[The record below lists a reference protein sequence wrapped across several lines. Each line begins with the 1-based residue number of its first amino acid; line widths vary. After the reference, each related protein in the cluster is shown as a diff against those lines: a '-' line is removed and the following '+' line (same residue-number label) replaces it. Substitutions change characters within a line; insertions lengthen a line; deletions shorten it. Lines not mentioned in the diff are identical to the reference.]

1 MDDWL
6 VGSAKRLTAVAGSDP
21 GVYVLALHAFVEG
34 YLRRQ
39 HPECA
44 AAGEETGFGELV
56 RAFGEKL
63 KAEKEAFIAG
73 YGVLGDLAREH
84 AATNRVRHRFAALCE
99 EEAVAATRNFTGF
112 CKLVGIEHPELTA
125 LAARLDIW
133 KEHASGL
140 EGLTELRRLEHGLNL
155 LQRENRDLAERL
167 TGYAKLEADHKA
179 LLAEQ
184 KAIEAKLA
192 DAARTAA
199 GRKERVKQLADE
211 KTVLLVRQRELE
223 KEREKYATLE
233 EYIEYMSRF
242 TAYTRTR
249 VEFER
254 ELVQLAPEQ
263 EQAVA
268 AIKPGCDYLV
278 RGAAGTGKSLVLL
291 EALRRTGQALGNEL
305 GLDEPGGVL
314 LLTYTKT
321 LAKYDAWL
329 SGLMRVDAPEKLVVT
344 LDHFFYERLGEVL
357 PGIRPD
363 YGILQRLIE
372 EVRAVPFLSAKEL
385 LTEVEEFI
393 FANAVTRAEY
403 VEEMVPRKGL
413 GTPLTKEQRARVWEV
428 VEKVRQKMDGY
439 GGLSKNYMRVRILER
454 QQADP
459 EHDWKRWAYLYID
472 EVQDESAAGLRV
484 IRNCAARG
492 VVMAGD
498 LGQSLYGLGSPYARA
513 GIDIKG
519 RSRVLHT
526 NFRNT
531 RQIQELAARVSGAAE
546 RGAVAFRE
554 GPLPELYTAAH
565 GGELRRQLAEKADFF
580 IHRLGYDPGN
590 VAVLVPTGKTVK
602 GISEDLQARGLD
614 CVEIKGED
622 FDFSDRERIRICTLH
637 SSKGLDF
644 PVVLLYLPVLWVP
657 EGAEESRREE
667 QERNLVY
674 VAMTRAMDS
683 LNVFLQVAE
692 GGQKNPVLQAVEE
705 AFREL
710 CP

>member
-1 MDDWL
+1 MGDWL
-6 VGSAKRLTAVAGSDP
+6 RQSSKRLAAVAGSDP
-21 GVYVLALHAFVEG
+21 GVYVLSLHAFVEG
-34 YLRRQ
+34 YLRTL
-39 HPECA
+39 HPDCA
-44 AAGEETGFGELV
+44 AAGEETGFGELL
-56 RAFGEKL
+56 RAFGDKL
-63 KAEKEAFIAG
+63 KAMRNAFIPG

-84 AATNRVRHRFAALCE
+84 LATNRVRHRFAALCD
-99 EEAVAATRNFTGF
+99 EEALAATRNITAF
-112 CKLVGIEHPELTA
+112 CKLVGIESPELTA
-125 LAARLDIW
+125 LAARLEIW
-133 KEHASGL
+133 KERKPGL
-140 EGLTELRRLEHGLNL
+140 EGLAEIRRLEGCLQL
-155 LQRENRDLAERL
+155 LQREKQDLAERL
-167 TGYAKLEADHKA
+167 SGYANLEADHKA
-179 LLAEQ
+179 LVAEQ
-184 KAIEAKLA
+184 KLIEAKLA

-199 GRKERVKQLADE
+199 GRKEKVKKLAEE
-211 KTVLLVRQRELE
+211 KNGLLARQRELE

-254 ELVQLAPEQ
+254 ELVQLTPEQ

-291 EALRRTGQALGNEL
+291 EAVRRTAQALGSEL

-329 SGLMRVDAPEKLVVT
+329 SGLMRIDAPEKLVMT
-344 LDHFFYERLGEVL
+344 LDHFFYERLGEAV
-357 PGIRPD
+357 PGSAPD
-363 YGILQRLIE
+363 YGILQRLLE
-372 EVRAVPFLSAKEL
+372 EVREVPFLSAKEL

-393 FANAVTRAEY
+393 FANAVTRGEY
-403 VEEMVPRKGL
+403 VDAMVPRKGL
-413 GTPLTKEQRARVWEV
+413 GTPLTGEQRARVWEV
-428 VEKVRQKMDGY
+428 VEKVRKKMDEY

-454 QQADP
+454 QQSEP
-459 EHDWKRWAYLYID
+459 QLDWKRWAYLYID

-519 RSRVLHT
+519 RSRLLHT

-531 RQIQELAARVSGAAE
+531 RQIQELAARVSGAGE
-546 RGAVAFRE
+546 REATAFRE
-554 GPLPELYTAAH
+554 GPLPELYTA
-565 GGELRRQLAEKADFF
+565 GNGTELRRQLAGKAEFF
-580 IHRLGYDPGN
+580 IQRLGYDPGN
-590 VAVLVPTGKTVK
+590 VAVLVPTGKVVK
-602 GISEDLQARGLD
+602 GISEELQAHGLE
-614 CVEIKGED
+614 CVEIKDEN

-683 LNVFLQVAE
+683 LNVFLQVTD
-692 GGQKNPVLQAVEE
+692 GGQKNPVLQVVQE
-705 AFREL
+705 AFGTVHS
-710 CP
+710 